1 MHIANS
7 DVFISFYWFYFYY
20 AKNRWFEMRTESE
33 TLFLMAGRT
42 KRYTNIFPEQ
52 HFSATVIFKLRIVKK
67 GVYDLEHL
75 LFL

>member
-1 MHIANS
+1 MYLSH
-7 DVFISFYWFYFYY
+7 FIGFTFITQ
-20 AKNRWFEMRTESE
+20 KTEWFEMRTESE
-33 TLFLMAGRT
+33 TLFLMAGRS